1 MKLAVVGAGW
11 AGLAAAVALK
21 SHGATVTVFEAAPL
35 AGGRA
40 RRVDDLN
47 MGAIDNGQH
56 LLLGAYSETLTL
68 LKQLHPGYPSG
79 EFLQRTPLHL
89 ESADGAF
96 CLKAVNVAAPFHTL
110 LGLLNARGLSWQER
124 WQAIRMVVLLKR
136 QRWQAP
142 AMLSVAQLLKQHQQ
156 SARLCRRLW
165 IPLCLASL
173 NTSTEQACAQLFL
186 NVLRDS
192 LDAPRA
198 HSDMLVPRVDL
209 TALWPQAAADIVTMR
224 YRHIVREI
232 CPTAATVSIDGEA
245 FDGCVLATPPYACAR
260 ILKPRESSGASDT
273 LLAQLGAFEYRS
285 IATLTLQLE
294 VPWNPPQPILL
305 LDEDSARGHFG
316 QWVFTRPQA
325 NDQLT
330 VVISDSADYLKHER
344 ASFVDNIA
352 MQISEQAQRHPISL
366 RSAQP
371 IMPAVRAHRLI
382 VEKRATFAAVPGL
395 QRPSNQSP
403 WPRLSLAGDW
413 TDTGHPAV
421 LEGAVRSGK
430 QAARTLIETLHR
442 SNDHRDADRSM
453 TP

>member
-21 SHGATVTVFEAAPL
+21 SHGAAVTVFEAAPL

-56 LLLGAYSETLTL
+56 LLLGAYSETLAL
-68 LKQLHPGYPSG
+68 LKQLHPGYPSSAL
-79 EFLQRTPLHL
+79 LQRTPLHL
-89 ESADGAF
+89 ESADGVF
-96 CLKAVNVAAPFHTL
+96 CLKAVNVPAPFHTL
-110 LGLLNARGLSWQER
+110 LGLLNARGLSWQDR
-124 WQAIRMVVLLKR
+124 WQAIRMMVVLK
-136 QRWQAP
+136 QKRWQAP
-142 AMLSVAQLLKQHQQ
+142 ALFSVAQLLEQHCQ

-173 NTSTEQACAQLFL
+173 NTSIDQACAQLFL

-192 LDAPRA
+192 LDAPRH
-198 HSDMLVPRVDL
+198 HSDMLVPSVDL
-209 TALWPQAAADIVTMR
+209 TALWPQAAADTVTMR
-224 YRHIVREI
+224 YRHIVREVD
-232 CPTAATVSIDGEA
+232 PTALGVSIDGEA
-245 FDGCVLATPPYACAR
+245 FEGCVLAAPPYACAR
-260 ILKPRESSGASDT
+260 ILKPGEISAASDT
-273 LLAQLGAFEYRS
+273 LQSQLSAFQYRS

-294 VPWNPPQPILL
+294 APWNPPQPILL
-305 LDEDSARGHFG
+305 LDEAPAQGYFG
-316 QWVFTRPQA
+316 QWVFKRPQA
-325 NDQLT
+325 PDQLS
-330 VVISDSADYLKHER
+330 VVISDAVDFLKHDR
-344 ASFVDNIA
+344 ASFVDSIA
-352 MQISEQAQRHPISL
+352 KQIREQVQRHPN
-366 RSAQP
+366 AQRTSHP
-371 IMPAVRAHRLI
+371 PMPAIRSHRLI

-413 TDTGHPAV
+413 TDTGYPAV

-430 QAARTLIETLHR
+430 QAARTLIEALHR
-442 SNDHRDADRSM
+442 SNDDRDADRSM

>member
-1 MKLAVVGAGW
+1 MRLAVVGAGW

-56 LLLGAYSETLTL
+56 LLLGAYTETLAL
-68 LKQLHPGYPSG
+68 LTQLHPGRRVDA
-79 EFLQRTPLHL
+79 LLHRIPLHL
-89 ESADGAF
+89 ESADGEF
-96 CLKAVNVAAPFHTL
+96 CLKAANLPAPLHTL
-110 LGLLNARGLSWQER
+110 WGLLNARGLSWQER

-142 AMLSVAQLLKQHQQ
+142 AMLSVAQLLEQHQQ

-192 LDAPRA
+192 LDAPRH
-198 HSDMLVPRVDL
+198 HSDMLIPSVDL
-209 TALWPQAAADIVTMR
+209 TALWPQAAADTVTIR

-232 CPTAATVSIDGEA
+232 CPTATAVSIDGEA
-245 FDGCVLATPPYACAR
+245 FEGCVLTTPPYACAR
-260 ILKPRESSGASDT
+260 MLKPSESSEASDT
-273 LLAQLGAFEYRS
+273 LLAQLGAFQYRS

-294 VPWNPPQPILL
+294 AAWYPPQPILL

-316 QWVFTRPQA
+316 QWVFKRPQA
-325 NDQLT
+325 NDQIS
-330 VVISDSADYLKHER
+330 VVMSDAADYLKHER

-352 MQISEQAQRHPISL
+352 MQIREQVQYHPNSL
-366 RSAQP
+366 RSAHP
-371 IMPAVRAHRLI
+371 TMPAVKAHRLI

-395 QRPSNQSP
+395 QRPTNQSP

-413 TDTGHPAV
+413 TDTGYPAV

-430 QAARTLIETLHR
+430 QAAKTLSEALQR
-442 SNDHRDADRSM
+442 MNG
-453 TP
+453 